1 MQEKSDLFKF
11 REQFRNKNMEI
22 AESKERFRRQ
32 KVNVMLKGWGSWYKR
47 TPNGQGG
54 ITPAKTTA
62 NKQINKQKAYYC
74 FAQHKE

>member
-32 KVNVMLKGWGSWYKR
+32 KVNVMLKG
-47 TPNGQGG
+47 
-54 ITPAKTTA
+54 
-62 NKQINKQKAYYC
+62 
-74 FAQHKE
+74 